1 MAWKWDSPL
10 YSLADEEQN
19 ELAKKV
25 WEGESLGGI
34 KEDNNRLPRPVVWLL
49 GLTIISA
56 FLMTFPLWGQRP
68 TAAIYAE
75 YVALMDTPEVQELV
89 DTKGD
94 EAAMQY
100 IVTKVK
106 ASGSKWEALQDRHPL
121 SMNDLRLIKDQVIEL
136 QNAGVDLAEYSILGD
151 KVILANFEGNCK
163 GPMNAAGNCAEGV
176 ERERKQPWWD
186 RGYTIDIFYVIY
198 FCIAVIIAVKRLPN
212 HKWQPDHTKHH

>member
-163 GPMNAAGNCAEGV
+163 GATNAAGNCVEGV

-198 FCIAVIIAVKRLPN
+198 FCVAVIIAVKRLPN